1 MIFDWLVGGLV
12 ALCAVSIAA
21 AFGYVIGY
29 DRGYDQSR
37 VDGVETRMAM
47 LERRLAAVRKETK

>member
-1 MIFDWLVGGLV
+1 MIFDWLIGGLV

-47 LERRLAAVRKETK
+47 LERRLARKEMK